1 MLSQTL
7 RKIRLPKS
15 DYKALFMP
23 PPPPPPPPPPIPVIT
38 KPPKPKPPEVEYW
51 GVPIPRWG

>member
-38 KPPKPKPPEVEYW
+38 KPPKPKPPEVDYW
-51 GVPIPRWG
+51 GVSIPRWG

>member
-38 KPPKPKPPEVEYW
+38 KPPKPKPPEVDYW